1 MKILSFVILLLL
13 HPVHVS
19 LTGIDYDTAD
29 RRWSLFVKV
38 YSDDLEADMNLGSS
52 SGEEFT
58 GEEQDR
64 YIQYLADR
72 IIIMEDG
79 RQLEMK
85 LLNDETDG
93 LEHRFNITA
102 EGAKRFNRVTVMN
115 RIMTRLYDDQA
126 NMVLFS
132 FDGIEEGNR
141 FTTTDTMKIYKVK

>member
-19 LTGIDYDTAD
+19 LTGIDYDTAN

-102 EGAKRFNRVTVMN
+102 VGAKRFTGVTVMN

-132 FDGIEEGNR
+132 FDGIEEGDR
-141 FTTTDTMKIYKVK
+141 FTATDTMKIYKVK

>member
-19 LTGIDYDTAD
+19 LTGIDYDTAN

-102 EGAKRFNRVTVMN
+102 VGAKRFTGVTVMN

-132 FDGIEEGNR
+132 FDGIEEENR